1 MGSKD
6 ILNKALELSPD
17 EKISVV
23 DGILKSLDEPSANL
37 DKIWADESEKRLR
50 AYRSGNLEGIPME
63 EVFKKA

>member
-6 ILNKALELSPD
+6 ILDKALDLSPD

-23 DGILKSLDEPSANL
+23 DGILKSLDEPSTSL

-63 EVFKKA
+63 DIFKEA

>member
-6 ILNKALELSPD
+6 ILSKALELSPD

-63 EVFKKA
+63 EIFKEV

>member
-6 ILNKALELSPD
+6 ILNQALELSPD

-50 AYRSGNLEGIPME
+50 AYRSGNLKGIPME
-63 EVFKKA
+63 EIFKEA

>member
-6 ILNKALELSPD
+6 ILDKALELSPD

-23 DGILKSLDEPSANL
+23 DGILRSLDEPSENL

-50 AYRSGNLEGIPME
+50 AYRSGNLGGIPME
-63 EVFKKA
+63 DIFKEA

>member
-50 AYRSGNLEGIPME
+50 AYLSGNLEGIPME

>member
-1 MGSKD
+1 MGSND

-23 DGILKSLDEPSANL
+23 DGVLKSLDEPSANL

>member
-23 DGILKSLDEPSANL
+23 DGILRSLDEPNANL

>member
-23 DGILKSLDEPSANL
+23 DGILISLDEPSANL
-37 DKIWADESEKRLR
+37 DKIWADESEKRLL
-50 AYRSGNLEGIPME
+50 AYRSGNLKGIPME
-63 EVFKKA
+63 EIFKED

>member
-1 MGSKD
+1 MGSND

>member
-1 MGSKD
+1 MGSND
-6 ILNKALELSPD
+6 ILNRALELSPD
-17 EKISVV
+17 EIISVV